1 MLRPRAGRVSA
12 GDIGTG
18 LESEIAGFVTG
29 AMRDTTAEVKDA
41 FRDQVRRAGL
51 GERLPNAIRGVTY
64 PVSRNALEPAG
75 WIYAQP
81 SKDGRGA
88 AAIIESYANG
98 AMIVPR
104 AGKRWL
110 AVPTDDCPRKR
121 QGDPLTPDEVE
132 RKFGRRLQFISPND
146 KGFRTPSTR
155 HRGVAYLVLK
165 GLVVRK
171 ATGRWR
177 NATERE
183 RAGKT
188 RNPRPVQA
196 AIMFTLVPHV
206 KKPRSIDLSEPAAIA
221 EARFTANLDARWR

>member
-1 MLRPRAGRVSA
+1 MLRSRVTRVRADALGA
-12 GDIGTG
+12 G
-18 LESEIAGFVTG
+18 LEDEVAGFLTG
-29 AMRDTTAEVKDA
+29 AMRDTTEEVKNA
-41 FRDQVRRAGL
+41 FRAEVRRANL

-64 PVSRNALEPAG
+64 PRSRNALEPVG

-81 SKDGRGA
+81 SRDGRGA

-104 AGKRWL
+104 AGKRWM
-110 AVPTDDCPRKR
+110 AVPTDDAPHKR
-121 QGDPLTPDEVE
+121 QGDAMTPDEVE
-132 RKFGRRLQFISPND
+132 RRFGRRLQFISPND

-155 HRGVAYLVLK
+155 HRGVAYLVMK
-165 GLVVRK
+165 GLVIRK

-177 NATERE
+177 NASERE

-196 AIMFTLVPHV
+196 VIMFTLVPHV
-206 KKPRSIDLSEPAAIA
+206 KKPRTVDLSTPATLA
-221 EARFTANLDARWR
+221 ESRFPANLDARWR